1 MSDLGWRAD
10 GMARA
15 RAAGGIDLD
24 LYRRPGF
31 TGGMAVRRAGE
42 AGGQGFETWESDD
55 DASGEID
62 PTPVMF
68 ARGGR
73 HGARR

>member
-42 AGGQGFETWESDD
+42 LGGQGFETWESDD
-55 DASGEID
+55 DTAGEID
-62 PTPVMF
+62 PTPMMF
-68 ARGGR
+68 GRGGQ
-73 HGARR
+73 HGSRR

>member
-1 MSDLGWRAD
+1 MSDLARRAD
-10 GMARA
+10 GMRRA

-42 AGGQGFETWESDD
+42 LGGQGFETWEPDE
-55 DASGEID
+55 DAGEVD
-62 PTPVMF
+62 PTPMMF
-68 ARGGR
+68 ARGR
-73 HGARR
+73 QHGSRR